1 MSTNLTNRQGGNSR
15 LPALLVAV
23 GLLAFT
29 LFLILPNWQI
39 TNLSAFANTF
49 QIPLAA
55 INLVCLASGCI
66 VGFSL
71 NFALSR
77 GKVSNQRKL
86 EEWQAQDAKLAASL
100 VSDKEKQ
107 LEAKIATLET
117 ALKNSL
123 KRQTY

>member
-117 ALKNSL
+117 ALKNAL
-123 KRQTY
+123 KRQT

>member
-1 MSTNLTNRQGGNSR
+1 MSTNLTNRRSGNSR

-23 GLLAFT
+23 GLLVLT
-29 LFLILPNWQI
+29 LLLILPNWQI
-39 TNLSAFANTF
+39 TSLSAFTNTF
-49 QIPLAA
+49 QMPLAA

-71 NFALSR
+71 NFAFSK
-77 GKVSNQRKL
+77 GKLNNQRKL

-117 ALKNSL
+117 ALKNAL
-123 KRQTY
+123 KKQI

>member
-1 MSTNLTNRQGGNSR
+1 LTNRQGGNSR

-117 ALKNSL
+117 ALKNAL
-123 KRQTY
+123 KRQT

>member
-1 MSTNLTNRQGGNSR
+1 LSTNLTNRQGGNSR

-117 ALKNSL
+117 ALKNAL
-123 KRQTY
+123 KRQT